1 MSSFRKYLPKLERV
15 ARFYPSYESEGVRIS
30 ALSSAGDTC
39 SVIAFDDS
47 CSSVPPRR
55 LDFTKVGIK
64 VYKLSQYEEAFE
76 ELKKG
81 SVSKAVFEIGA

>member
-1 MSSFRKYLPKLERV
+1 MIGEKCKTV
-15 ARFYPSYESEGVRIS
+15 YESESVLMS
-30 ALSSAGDTC
+30 ALSRAGDTC
-39 SVIAFDDS
+39 SVTAFDDD
-47 CSSVPPRR
+47 CSSVPLRR

-64 VYKLSQYEEAFE
+64 VYKLSQYEEAFA